1 MAPASVE
8 QASRAATANARTR
21 ALVRRISEID
31 PARSPIPERLEALAL
46 GLVDALVDADE
57 ATLRGLLG
65 ALRDL
70 RARALPADGDI
81 PASRERLLGWLDALI
96 AAAHWAIERM
106 APESALSAVAQGTR
120 AWDFLQA
127 LEGPAQLGS
136 DTLRELLETDETQ
149 VSRTGR
155 RLLESGLVGRR
166 KAGRRVYWEL
176 TPRGR
181 RVLELAGTRVSR
193 RRADS
198 FWMEA
203 IRRGFEGAGG
213 DEPGELRTVDPM
225 RERIIESTLEL
236 HEANGIRATTWAEI
250 AARAGVPVETVERYF
265 PTEDDLVKGCGQHT
279 LASLRLPPP
288 ERAAEIF
295 ADAAS
300 QHERVRRLVD
310 TLFDVYE
317 RRGDA
322 LESARSERAEIPLV
336 DDSLSAVDV
345 AIDSLVAEALGE
357 RSASART
364 VAPVRALTDLT
375 VWRALREQG
384 GSRQATVERASAAV
398 ERWLE
403 GRPASPQPAGSAG
416 RR

>member
-1 MAPASVE
+1 MASATVE
-8 QASRAATANARTR
+8 QASRTATANARTR
-21 ALVRRISEID
+21 ALARRIADID
-31 PARSPIPERLEALAL
+31 PARSPSSERLEALAL
-46 GLVDALVDADE
+46 GLVDALLDADDTTMR
-57 ATLRGLLG
+57 AMLG

-70 RARALPADGDI
+70 RVRALPADGET
-81 PASRERLLGWLDALI
+81 PASPERLLGWLDAMI

-106 APESALSAVAQGTR
+106 APESALRAVAQGTR

-127 LEGPAQLGS
+127 LEGAPQVGS
-136 DTLRELLETDETQ
+136 DALRELLETDETQ

-166 KAGRRVYWEL
+166 KAGRHVYWEL

-181 RVLELAGTRVSR
+181 RVLELAGARVSR
-193 RRADS
+193 RRPDS

-213 DEPGELRTVDPM
+213 DEPGQRRTVDPT
-225 RERIIESTLEL
+225 RERIVESTLEL
-236 HEANGIRATTWAEI
+236 HDAKGIRATTWTDI

-265 PTEDDLVKGCGQHT
+265 PTEDDLVKACGQHW
-279 LASLRLPPP
+279 LAGLRLPPP
-288 ERAAEIF
+288 ERATEIF
-295 ADAAS
+295 ADAGS
-300 QHERVRRLVD
+300 EHERVRRLVD

-322 LESARSERAEIPLV
+322 LERARSQRAEIPLLNE
-336 DDSLSAVDV
+336 SMSAVDV

-384 GSRQATVERASAAV
+384 GSREATIERASAAV

-403 GRPASPQPAGSAG
+403 GRPVSRRPVASAE
-416 RR
+416 R